1 MNNSVPDKKDTQ
13 IAVLSISTERLELI
27 PATLAILTGDLRD
40 RTALSRLLDATIP
53 ASWPPPLMDKEVLT
67 EFVRMRSENTD
78 PLFTTWY
85 WMLVDPV
92 TGTRTLIGSG
102 GIASTTTATDTV
114 VMGYSVL
121 DEFQNRGYATEAIR
135 HLIPII
141 FSLPGIRK
149 ILATTYPDLKPSIR
163 VLEKN
168 GFVCTGVCHEG
179 EGIEEGTVAFILER
193 QDFHPLK

>member
-1 MNNSVPDKKDTQ
+1 MNNPIPDKHDTPNTS
-13 IAVLSISTERLELI
+13 IAIRTGRLELI

-40 RTALSRLLDATIP
+40 RPELSRLLDAAIP
-53 ASWPPPLMDKEVLT
+53 VSWPPPMMDNDVLA
-67 EFVRMRSENTD
+67 EFVRMKSDNTD
-78 PLFTTWY
+78 PLFTSWY
-85 WMLVDPV
+85 WVLADPCA
-92 TGTRTLIGSG
+92 GTRTLIGCG

-135 HLIPII
+135 HLIPAI

-168 GFVCTGVCHEG
+168 GFVCTGTCHEG
-179 EGIEEGTVAFILER
+179 EGLEEGTVAFIRKRE
-193 QDFHPLK
+193 DF